1 MIQEMYA
8 EIQKQTDKHSVR
20 ELCEIYG
27 VSRSGYYKWLKRA
40 GQLNRYEKTHQI
52 LDRHVLDIHSHH
64 PMMGYRQIRD
74 KLYLAFGWIVS
85 DPTVWKSMKR
95 LGIHGYTRHRKT
107 PVTGSNL
114 DNAIKLIENALK
126 EARRGVFRV
135 RNCHDF
141 EKCACQTGGGGLRLK
156 NYRLLSRRNVHCR
169 EAVAGDFGTRIKA
182 IWSARRQGSL

>member
-8 EIQKQTDKHSVR
+8 EIQRQTDKHSVS
-20 ELCEIYG
+20 ELCSIYG

-40 GQLNRYEKTHQI
+40 GQLNQYEKTHEI
-52 LDRHVLDIHSHH
+52 LDQYVLDIHSHH

-74 KLYLAFGWIVS
+74 KLRLEFGWIIS

-114 DNAIKLIENALK
+114 EHIRYSNVLNRKFKAEQPMRKIVTDVTTSNITASGII
-126 EARRGVFRV
+126 
-135 RNCHDF
+135 
-141 EKCACQTGGGGLRLK
+141 LR
-156 NYRLLSRRNVHCR
+156 
-169 EAVAGDFGTRIKA
+169 A
-182 IWSARRQGSL
+182 IWICSTTRFWNGNSAILLTISSL

>member
-74 KLYLAFGWIVS
+74 KLYLAFG
-85 DPTVWKSMKR
+85 
-95 LGIHGYTRHRKT
+95 
-107 PVTGSNL
+107 
-114 DNAIKLIENALK
+114 
-126 EARRGVFRV
+126 
-135 RNCHDF
+135 
-141 EKCACQTGGGGLRLK
+141 
-156 NYRLLSRRNVHCR
+156 
-169 EAVAGDFGTRIKA
+169 
-182 IWSARRQGSL
+182 

>member
-40 GQLNRYEKTHQI
+40 GQLNRYEKTHKI
-52 LDRHVLDIHSHH
+52 LDSYVLDIHSHH

-74 KLYLAFGWIVS
+74 KLRLEFGWIIS

-95 LGIHGYTRHRKT
+95 LGIHGYTRRRKA
-107 PVTGSNL
+107 PATGSNL
-114 DNAIKLIENALK
+114 EHIRYSNVLNRKFKAEQPMQKIVTDVTAKKDPTIPFRCN
-126 EARRGVFRV
+126 GVSYYP
-135 RNCHDF
+135 
-141 EKCACQTGGGGLRLK
+141 EITLRQL
-156 NYRLLSRRNVHCR
+156 R
-169 EAVAGDFGTRIKA
+169 EQLHLQHKVSLHVFLPECMK
-182 IWSARRQGSL
+182 RQNR

>member
-1 MIQEMYA
+1 MRL
-8 EIQKQTDKHSVR
+8 T
-20 ELCEIYG
+20 
-27 VSRSGYYKWLKRA
+27 VS
-40 GQLNRYEKTHQI
+40 
-52 LDRHVLDIHSHH
+52 
-64 PMMGYRQIRD
+64 
-74 KLYLAFGWIVS
+74 
-85 DPTVWKSMKR
+85 
-95 LGIHGYTRHRKT
+95 
-107 PVTGSNL
+107 
-114 DNAIKLIENALK
+114 NAIKLIENALK